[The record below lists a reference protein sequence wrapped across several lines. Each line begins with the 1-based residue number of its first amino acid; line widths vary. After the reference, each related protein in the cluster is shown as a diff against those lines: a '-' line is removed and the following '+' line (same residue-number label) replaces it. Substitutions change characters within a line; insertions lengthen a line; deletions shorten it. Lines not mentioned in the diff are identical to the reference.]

1 MINYIFLGLFFL
13 SVISTAQKNEKM
25 LLSGNI
31 SIDSK
36 LLFNESVSNTTSLIP
51 AQAPKKSVLLA
62 GVLSFI
68 LPGAGEFYTENYYQA
83 AAFAA
88 IELTAIGIAVT
99 YDKKGND
106 QTTVFQNFADQNWS
120 VVKYAEWLN
129 RFEQANIPINPDVT
143 LNPWYR
149 VNWDSLNYYES
160 KFSHKLP
167 RHGEQQYYE
176 LIGKYP
182 QYSPGWNAFDPNEPD
197 YHVLPQ
203 IFLDYAA
210 MRGKANDYYNI
221 ASKAVIA
228 IYINHFLSVIDAVW
242 SAVNY
247 NKNISI
253 SAEYEKIS
261 LQGFADYETKLNFR
275 IRF

>member
-1 MINYIFLGLFFL
+1 MINYILLSLFFL

-88 IELTAIGIAVT
+88 IELTAIGIALT

-143 LNPWYR
+143 LNPWDR

-247 NKNISI
+247 NKNVSL
-253 SAEYEKIS
+253 SAEYERIS
-261 LQGFADYETKLNFR
+261 LQGFADYETRLNLR